1 MGLGTILSL
10 LPWLIAGLVLLAL
23 LGFGR
28 PVVEAITRTWTEFML
43 PILRKVAE
51 SPTGR
56 AVVLG
61 LAAFI
66 GLLVAWYIFD
76 GWGYARAKGEC
87 NTEIAM
93 RERDAAVAELKTVR
107 DRLARLTEIMQNDA
121 TRALARVEDAK
132 QNEDRI
138 NAIPRSTRLCF
149 DEPTARSLWGP
160 RTP

>member
-28 PVVEAITRTWTEFML
+28 PVVEAITRTWTEFVL

-87 NTEIAM
+87 NTEIAT
-93 RERDAAVAELKTVR
+93 RERDVLREELKTTR
-107 DRLARLTEIMQNDA
+107 ERLAVLEGIRLKDA
-121 TRALARVEDAK
+121 TEALGQAELERENQKVLD
-132 QNEDRI
+132 
-138 NAIPRSTRLCF
+138 AIPNDTRACF
-149 DEPTARSLWGP
+149 DEPIARSLWGRP
-160 RTP
+160 